1 MSLRMIE
8 LVVESAPAEDVA
20 TLHEAPGVL
29 AVWREQH
36 EDKQVLL
43 RFLVRSDRT
52 ESVINELQTR
62 FEMSPDFRLVIF
74 EVAATL
80 PQPEDEEES
89 KEENEDQSKEKPQE
103 DSQRIA
109 CAELVEKLSQAAIVN
124 RLYVV
129 TVVLSTIVA
138 AIGLIRDDVAI
149 IIGAM
154 VIAPLLGPNMTL
166 ALATTL
172 GDLKLARRALKGN
185 VAGMTLAF
193 VVAVLIGVVVGV
205 DPSNREIASRVEVSL
220 GDIVLGLAAG
230 SAGALAFT
238 SGLSSALVGVMVAV
252 ALLPPLAS
260 AGLLLGSEQPQ
271 LAFDALLL
279 TTTNI
284 VSINVAAAATFA
296 WQRVTPR
303 QWWEADRARRMFR
316 IAGGIWLGLLA
327 LLIFLILFTQ
337 NRAF

>member
-1 MSLRMIE
+1 MIE